1 MEKHDQIYALNFG
14 VRARRETREEPS
26 DVVH

>member
-14 VRARRETREEPS
+14 VRARRETREEPT